1 MLSESG
7 KDQIKLVDFGLS
19 KKLRRDV
26 ETYGTLGAPEFVSPE
41 IVLQK
46 PVSKASDMW

>member
-19 KKLRRDV
+19 KKLTPGV
-26 ETYGTLGAPEFVSPE
+26 ENFGTLGAPEFVAPE

-46 PVSKASDMW
+46 PVSLASDMW